1 MSKAESVA
9 NATAALSKA
18 QAESPSDQG
27 AIDSATAALAA
38 ANALP
43 NDDSSPFAELVYSDI
58 EHEAMLT
65 HLDHMHHESR
75 GQTIARLE
83 AALATAKAA
92 VGDFLSPLATRTET
106 VTREVTIDPNPVT
119 PALTPAEQADVARQ
133 APTTAEE
140 DAAIRARI
148 DAANAAN
155 KAAADARAAGVPE
168 PPTAG

>member
-1 MSKAESVA
+1 MGKAESVA
-9 NATAALSKA
+9 NATAALSNA
-18 QAESPSDQG
+18 QAASPPDQS

-43 NDDSSPFAELVYSDI
+43 DDSSSAPFAEVVYSDI

-83 AALATAKAA
+83 AALALTKAA

-106 VTREVTIDPNPVT
+106 VTREVTIDPNPT
-119 PALTPAEQADVARQ
+119 TSLTPAEQAAAARQ
-133 APTTAEE
+133 TSTPAPSQLSEA
-140 DAAIRARI
+140 D
-148 DAANAAN
+148 
-155 KAAADARAAGVPE
+155 KAALAARAAEVPE